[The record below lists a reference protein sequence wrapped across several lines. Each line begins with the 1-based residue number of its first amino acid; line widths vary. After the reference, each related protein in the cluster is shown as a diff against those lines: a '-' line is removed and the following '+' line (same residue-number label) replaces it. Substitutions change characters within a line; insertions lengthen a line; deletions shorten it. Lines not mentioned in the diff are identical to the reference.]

1 MVIICGL
8 LASGTHSR
16 DWGITGRQF
25 CPPPHLSCRS
35 TNKYVA
41 HVDDRLPYIII
52 RFLIIIKKLAS
63 TRVYAYIY
71 IYTLL
76 YIVIHDG
83 SSTYVTRVRARWN
96 VSPSRALSFS
106 LCLCLFLSLYLSISS
121 IIKSL
126 IRRNFVEL
134 RLPCVWC
141 AKMISK
147 TSTFLRQSMVT
158 RGMTLRAF
166 AGSQTHRDSNVA
178 SDLRSGSLRMMD
190 LRVDDDRNW
199 SILLRCVTTTI
210 TTTMIATT
218 ARIVVAIWTL
228 SRLPEKCRR
237 ACFGVRCHGGD
248 DSRCTDYY
256 TLNEVLP
263 SH

>member
-1 MVIICGL
+1 M
-8 LASGTHSR
+8 
-16 DWGITGRQF
+16 
-25 CPPPHLSCRS
+25 
-35 TNKYVA
+35 
-41 HVDDRLPYIII
+41 
-52 RFLIIIKKLAS
+52 IKKLAS
-63 TRVYAYIY
+63 TRVYAYIYIY

-126 IRRNFVEL
+126 MRRNFVEL

-178 SDLRSGSLRMMD
+178 SDLCSGSLRMTD

-248 DSRCTDYY
+248 DSRCTDY
-256 TLNEVLP
+256 TIRWTKCCRHTNVFSLCSRGVQVAVGGHP
-263 SH
+263 RIGGRGITRPHHRPVRAFSFSVA